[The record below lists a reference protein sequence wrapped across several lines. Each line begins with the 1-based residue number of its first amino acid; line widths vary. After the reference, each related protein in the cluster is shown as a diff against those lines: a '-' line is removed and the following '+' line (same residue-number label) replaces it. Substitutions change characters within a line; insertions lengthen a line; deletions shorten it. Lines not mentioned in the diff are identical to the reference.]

1 MTKNFQPFTMSLIE
15 DIEAGNA
22 KIDGGGAAIR
32 NRQTGEISW
41 AYAEYFTNTRNWNK
55 LLAFYDIDADTI
67 VY

>member
-1 MTKNFQPFTMSLIE
+1 MTKNFQPFTMTLIE

-41 AYAEYFTNTRNWNK
+41 AYTEYFTNIRN
-55 LLAFYDIDADTI
+55 
-67 VY
+67 